1 MKVAFWYHPAES
13 PRNTSSRRRRK
24 AGNRPKWDALDVLG
38 DRLAGMEGTRT
49 SPETVVAVATLALA
63 GAAAIV
69 LGVGDT
75 IGFMSDS
82 AETLFIAA
90 QIVGWTLL
98 AWATILGGLGAVQLL
113 RRLVSRNRPALPAVL
128 LLVVGAAVIVAVA
141 STHLLWGSGSGSA

>member
-1 MKVAFWYHPAES
+1 
-13 PRNTSSRRRRK
+13 
-24 AGNRPKWDALDVLG
+24 
-38 DRLAGMEGTRT
+38 MEGTRT